1 MVIRIRQLLLRI
13 GIVLACV
20 ILFTG
25 LFILL
30 KRSEP
35 VQREVLPESE
45 EGRIAWLNLRGW
57 QVGTPEISQ
66 AVMPEE
72 WLTPNGQSWL
82 KLQHAQ
88 GISPEQ
94 YAGAQIT
101 RCRYPLK
108 NGVSHEMY
116 AELLLCENALAG
128 AVVYDAETQL
138 MRPVR

>member
-45 EGRIAWLNLRGW
+45 EGRMAWLNLRGW
-57 QVGTPEISQ
+57 QVGTPEI
-66 AVMPEE
+66 
-72 WLTPNGQSWL
+72 
-82 KLQHAQ
+82 
-88 GISPEQ
+88 
-94 YAGAQIT
+94 
-101 RCRYPLK
+101 
-108 NGVSHEMY
+108 
-116 AELLLCENALAG
+116 
-128 AVVYDAETQL
+128 
-138 MRPVR
+138 